1 MKLPEASC
9 TASIVIPDLPAP
21 DSDRGPGI
29 RFFFFPDFRSPIG
42 VGDKLRGN
50 DKQKVSFGSGSQY
63 VTQPD
68 LWPFLTEIYS
78 C

>member
-42 VGDKLRGN
+42 VGDKLRGT
-50 DKQKVSFGSGSQY
+50 DKQKVSFGSGSRH
-63 VTQPD
+63 
-68 LWPFLTEIYS
+68 LNLPFLES
-78 C
+78 